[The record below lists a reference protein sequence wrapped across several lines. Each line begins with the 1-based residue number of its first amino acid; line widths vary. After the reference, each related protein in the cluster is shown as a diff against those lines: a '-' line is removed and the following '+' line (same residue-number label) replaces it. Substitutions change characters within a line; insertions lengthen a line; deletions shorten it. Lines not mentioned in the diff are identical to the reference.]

1 MDRRE
6 TEKEERLI
14 SHSKEKEIPT
24 LTVVEHSFYGALKP
38 YILREL
44 FYFEVT

>member
-1 MDRRE
+1 MDSRE

-14 SHSKEKEIPT
+14 SPSKEKEIPT
-24 LTVVEHSFYGALKP
+24 LMTVERPFYGALKP
-38 YILREL
+38 FILREL